1 MKKKFLKSILIAAAL
16 LVFLDWFYFTGK
28 EINGLSDINADCEI
42 EIIREYEVCTS
53 VSKGTADTE
62 HKWDRYYPDDK
73 QKEQIVE
80 LIKNTYGHWII
91 DQKWISKPGNR
102 DLQPGDID
110 PTTEGYMIRVDF
122 KNGHDF
128 MNIDVTW
135 GDYISYMEMGKTDYS
150 PRYRIIGN
158 IGWNSRMREILGIE

>member
-1 MKKKFLKSILIAAAL
+1 F
-16 LVFLDWFYFTGK
+16 
-28 EINGLSDINADCEI
+28 
-42 EIIREYEVCTS
+42 
-53 VSKGTADTE
+53 
-62 HKWDRYYPDDK
+62 
-73 QKEQIVE
+73 
-80 LIKNTYGHWII
+80 
-91 DQKWISKPGNR
+91 
-102 DLQPGDID
+102 D

-135 GDYISYMEMGKTDYS
+135 GDYISYMEKGKTDYS